1 MLKAYQRLNNLLSL
15 DAVKDRDSA
24 KDKQQQLISN
34 ISIPAD
40 PQQFYEDFGYLLHPK
55 TGEPVPELTPYQ
67 YDIWADTTKYRLV
80 VKSQKVGLSTSA
92 LLEDFQKALTTC
104 KGKDI
109 LIIAQS
115 QAHANEHLRTLK
127 NLILNSE
134 KYRHFLITKP
144 SELSLQEE
152 KTKVGVAY
160 IKNPDNQ
167 LQPGRIIA
175 LGSSETQLWSW
186 KQVGHIHFSDITASK
201 LVNDESLFAAAFSRL
216 ANTDGTMLIETPPRR
231 PKGKV
236 FELYEKYHKLQ
247 QHTPL
252 GPNDHNGNNTL
263 GNFPEVSNNPKVSN
277 TSNVSNETINSVTV
291 PQISQDSNDSQ
302 VVFKDTET
310 PLPKNLGVVKKD
322 SSNELFKVYIVKA
335 QQAVN
340 AGLITKEFL
349 DAEKDR
355 LGPLYSQ
362 FYEAE
367 FLSIGGNVFPNED
380 IDTAL
385 ELGEKYKHLPINPY
399 VLHMG
404 GVDFGFS
411 SSMTAIYVLELDT
424 ENDIVRV
431 VKGFEYDKKTPSFI
445 ADILFKLHIEI
456 PHLTWFVDGANR
468 AAVNEC
474 KSKFGE
480 NLDWNK
486 PEDINPDDN
495 HIMPVNFTK
504 YHKEMLQHTYHLLTR
519 KLLAIPKEYSRLET
533 ALRTAWADGFDL
545 DKDQTLED
553 DSLDAYRLALK
564 GVIFKTNN

>member
-15 DAVKDRDSA
+15 DTVKDRDNA
-24 KDKQQQLISN
+24 KDSKQSLISN
-34 ISIPAD
+34 INIPLD
-40 PQQFYEDFGYLLHPK
+40 PQEFYTDFGYLLHPK

-67 YDIWADTTKYRLV
+67 YDIWNDKTKYRLV
-80 VKSQKVGLSTSA
+80 VKSQKVGLSISA

-144 SELSLQEE
+144 SELSLAEE

-160 IKNPDNQ
+160 IKNPNNQ
-167 LQPGRIIA
+167 LQPGTIIA
-175 LGSSETQLWSW
+175 LGSSETQIWSW

-236 FELYEKYHKLQ
+236 FELYEKYHKHSSTTKGLSNDNDLDLQ
-247 QHTPL
+247 QTPE
-252 GPNDHNGNNTL
+252 NNV
-263 GNFPEVSNNPKVSN
+263 NII
-277 TSNVSNETINSVTV
+277 SNVSNETFNSGTV
-291 PQISQDSNDSQ
+291 PQIS
-302 VVFKDTET
+302 KD
-310 PLPKNLGVVKKD
+310 
-322 SSNELFKVYIVKA
+322 SNELFKVYIVKA

-349 DAEKDR
+349 DAERER

-367 FLSIGGNVFPNED
+367 FLSIGGNVLPND
-380 IDTAL
+380 YIDYAL
-385 ELGEKYKHLPINPY
+385 DLGEKYKDLPINNY
-399 VLHMG
+399 ALHFV

-411 SSMTAIYVLELDT
+411 SSVTSICICELDT
-424 ENDIVRV
+424 ENQIVRV
-431 VKGFEYDKKTPSFI
+431 IREQTYDKKTPSFI
-445 ADILFKLHIEI
+445 ADILFKLHTEI
-456 PHLTWFVDGANR
+456 RFCSFFLDGANR
-468 AAVNEC
+468 GAVNEC

-480 NLDWNK
+480 SLEWDK
-486 PEDINPDDN
+486 AEDINPDDN
-495 HIMPVNFTK
+495 HILPVNFTK
-504 YHKEMLQHTYHLLTR
+504 YHKSMLEHTYHLLV
-519 KLLAIPKEYSRLET
+519 KHKLAIPKQYSRLET
-533 ALRTAWADGFDL
+533 ALRTAWATNGWDL

-553 DSLDAYRLALK
+553 DSIDALRLALK